1 MHFFVIL
8 HLGLL
13 YVSTWKQSLVLEASS
28 QSACIYSFGSV
39 LHFVFEMNEN
49 FWEGIFRQ
57 LAALL
62 FIHRDLHEN
71 GSLIEGSTIISKQ
84 HMNKPI
90 PYKYLICRGKSSE
103 EYEFIYKDQP
113 KKGEY
118 VNRCL
123 QVKSSLLDSGGKLKS
138 GLLIRT
144 SETGHASLGSK
155 GFPWLLWV
163 LSAWHWPCPT
173 SPLYVS

>member
-1 MHFFVIL
+1 M
-8 HLGLL
+8 
-13 YVSTWKQSLVLEASS
+13 
-28 QSACIYSFGSV
+28 
-39 LHFVFEMNEN
+39 FEKNEN

-57 LAALL
+57 PAALL

-113 KKGEY
+113 KKGEH

-123 QVKSSLLDSGGKLKS
+123 RVNSSLLDSGGKLKS

-144 SETGHASLGSK
+144 SEAGRASLGSK
-155 GFPWLLWV
+155 GFP
-163 LSAWHWPCPT
+163 
-173 SPLYVS
+173 